1 MPGGI
6 FYQASKQKGSPMKT
20 PRVQATYDD
29 DMSSWLVSLETH
41 VLRWTIE
48 ILPVSG
54 GYTLT
59 DATDR
64 AVAAACDMRLPAY
77 CEETC
82 IHEGPSAAFAD

>member
-1 MPGGI
+1 
-6 FYQASKQKGSPMKT
+6 MKT

-29 DMSSWLVSLETH
+29 AMSAWLVSLETRSG
-41 VLRWTIE
+41 RWTIE
-48 ILPVSG
+48 ILSESS

-59 DATDR
+59 DATDK

-77 CEETC
+77 CEGTC